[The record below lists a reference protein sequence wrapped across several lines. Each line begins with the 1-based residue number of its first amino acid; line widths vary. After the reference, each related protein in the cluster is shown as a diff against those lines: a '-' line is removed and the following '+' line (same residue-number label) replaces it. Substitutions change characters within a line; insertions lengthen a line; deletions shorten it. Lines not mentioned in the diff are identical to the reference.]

1 MTIDRTV
8 HTHHPDGDPVPLARF
23 SRIDVDS
30 VLLLLRGSSVVDWI
44 TLHVETDPEIDAF
57 LRVNELD
64 PDDPRDRARFL
75 RIRDE
80 AVRYLREHLAYKVP
94 PLFAETD
101 DMRLLFR
108 KASGVSSRR
117 SERFFACLMLKVM
130 HVVHHAE
137 AQELLNV
144 LPLSQAELAILVQA
158 KVERVVRGMLERKFP
173 IVLFSGNRKTR
184 NSVLSKLLA
193 KKDTQSAQI
202 FDKLRFRF
210 VVERRE
216 DVPPLVLGLV
226 RELLPVNYVVP
237 LQTHNS
243 LVDFDAMLRQ
253 SGNRAVQEPEH
264 GDVLINEPLDG
275 MAHENKNE
283 FSGPDYRVVNF
294 VADVPLRVDRYLPRS
309 VERLS
314 DDLGRVVFA
323 PVEFQV
329 VDRQTDLSNESGENR
344 HSLYK
349 ARQRTKVRQ
358 RLERGKRQKR
368 EIEAPRP

>member
-1 MTIDRTV
+1 MRSVVTKHV
-8 HTHHPDGDPVPLARF
+8 EGDPVPLARF

-44 TLHVETDPEIDAF
+44 SLHLQTDGEVDAF

-64 PDDPRDRARFL
+64 PSDPRDRARFF

-80 AVRYLREHLAYKVP
+80 SVRYLREHLAYKVP
-94 PLFAETD
+94 AELAESD
-101 DMRLLFR
+101 DVRLLFR
-108 KASGVSSRR
+108 KAGPFGARR
-117 SERFFACLMLKVM
+117 SDRFFACMMLKVM

-137 AQELLNV
+137 AQELLHV
-144 LPLSQAELAILVQA
+144 LPLSQAELAILAQA
-158 KVERVVRGMLERKFP
+158 KVERVVRGMLERGFP
-173 IVLFSGNRKTR
+173 IVLFSGNRKSR

-210 VVERRE
+210 VVERQE
-216 DVPPLVLGLV
+216 DIPPLLLGIL
-226 RELLPVNYVVP
+226 RELVPVNYVVP

-243 LVDFDAMLRQ
+243 LVDFDGMLRR
-253 SGNRAVQEPEH
+253 SGNRAVLEREN
-264 GDVLINEPLDG
+264 GDLLINEPLDG

-294 VADVPLRVDRYLPRS
+294 VADLPLRVDRYLPRS
-309 VERLS
+309 VERFYE
-314 DDLGRVVFA
+314 DLGRVVFS
-323 PVEFQV
+323 PVELQV
-329 VDRQTDLSNESGENR
+329 VDRQTDSSNESGENR
-344 HSLYK
+344 HTLYK
-349 ARQRTKVRQ
+349 ARQRSKVRE

-368 EIEAPRP
+368 EAESPRP